1 MKRIGG
7 QKDSFA
13 DQPSHPKGRAA
24 ISLRQEPGSLQD
36 ELNDPA
42 PRCWRKVL
50 VFIVLE
56 EIVFGSRVGG
66 GVVLLVFTGEEVGI
80 WLKRP
85 LNSLQPP
92 RTWSQDI
99 LLLRIRFE
107 DESEE
112 AAIGDITLSPLLYS
126 SFQVRLRCLIRFRM

>member
-1 MKRIGG
+1 MGYMGPIAASSDSSSNHVRSSNISRCCDGAIMKRIGG

-50 VFIVLE
+50 VLIILK
-56 EIVFGSRVGG
+56 EIVFVSRVGG
-66 GVVLLVFTGEEVGI
+66 GVVQLVHTGEEVGI
-80 WLKRP
+80 W
-85 LNSLQPP
+85 
-92 RTWSQDI
+92 
-99 LLLRIRFE
+99 
-107 DESEE
+107 
-112 AAIGDITLSPLLYS
+112 
-126 SFQVRLRCLIRFRM
+126 